1 MNTQN
6 EIKSSSNNLIN
17 CIYLIFGCKDMI
29 PSNEIEEH
37 LKNNLDNHNK
47 LFISYIEKY
56 KNEYD
61 LKLIN
66 LKKTKQEIDEKLDI
80 INRIFDEVDKKK
92 KGTKLIQLND
102 YDNRSI
108 SLSESSSYRESEDEE
123 YEKTYT
129 KKTKNKYSVDVY
141 GDKMGYY
148 IESNDKVYTNSYFL
162 NKNSNYKNDTQ
173 KHNQIEIRK
182 KEILKKLAE
191 SIPYPYNQE

>member
-6 EIKSSSNNLIN
+6 EIKSSSSNLKN
-17 CIYLIFGCKDMI
+17 CIYLIFGCNDMI
-29 PSNEIEEH
+29 ESNELEEH
-37 LKNNLDNHNK
+37 LKKNLDNHNK
-47 LFISYIEKY
+47 LFIEYIEKY

-61 LKLIN
+61 LKLIH
-66 LKKTKQEIDEKLDI
+66 LKKTKQEIDEKLDV
-80 INRIFDEVDKKK
+80 INRIFDEVDKNK

-148 IESNDKVYTNSYFL
+148 IESNDKIYTNSYFL
-162 NKNSNYKNDTQ
+162 NKNNNFKNDTQ
-173 KHNQIEIRK
+173 IQNQIENK
-182 KEILKKLAE
+182 KREILKKLAE

>member
-1 MNTQN
+1 MNIHN
-6 EIKSSSNNLIN
+6 EIKASSKNLIN
-17 CIYLIFGCKDMI
+17 CIYFIFGCNDMI
-29 PSNEIEEH
+29 PSNELEEH
-37 LKNNLDNHNK
+37 LKNSLEKHNK
-47 LFISYIEKY
+47 FFISYIEKY

-61 LKLIN
+61 LKLVK

-80 INRIFDEVDKKK
+80 INRIFGEIDKNK

-162 NKNSNYKNDTQ
+162 NKNSNFKNDTQ
-173 KHNQIEIRK
+173 KQNQIEIKK

>member
-1 MNTQN
+1 M
-6 EIKSSSNNLIN
+6 I
-17 CIYLIFGCKDMI
+17 IYPKFLSFYFQF
-29 PSNEIEEH
+29 
-37 LKNNLDNHNK
+37 
-47 LFISYIEKY
+47 LFVFEGYFLNFY
-56 KNEYD
+56 VH
-61 LKLIN
+61 
-66 LKKTKQEIDEKLDI
+66 LKKTKQEIDEKLDT
-80 INRIFDEVDKKK
+80 INRIFDEVNKNK

-148 IESNDKVYTNSYFL
+148 IESNDKIYTNSYFL
-162 NKNSNYKNDTQ
+162 NKNNNFKNDTQ
-173 KHNQIEIRK
+173 IQNQIENK
-182 KEILKKLAE
+182 KREILKKLAE

>member
-1 MNTQN
+1 MNTNN
-6 EIKSSSNNLIN
+6 EIKSSSNKLIN
-17 CIYLIFGCKDMI
+17 CIYLFFGCNDMI
-29 PSNEIEEH
+29 ESNELEEH
-37 LKNNLDNHNK
+37 LKKNLDNHNK
-47 LFISYIEKY
+47 LFIEYIEKY

-61 LKLIN
+61 LKLIH
-66 LKKTKQEIDEKLDI
+66 LKKTKQEIDEKLDT
-80 INRIFDEVDKKK
+80 INRIFDEVNKNKKV
-92 KGTKLIQLND
+92 TKLIQLND

-148 IESNDKVYTNSYFL
+148 IESNDKIYTNSYFL
-162 NKNSNYKNDTQ
+162 NKNNNFKNDTQ
-173 KHNQIEIRK
+173 IQNQIENK
-182 KEILKKLAE
+182 KREILKKLAE